1 MGSLWRPTNG
11 EYDVSTQWMNKPFVS
26 KQDEVEVAVSMF
38 PINTIFDM
46 TLPTTHHNC
55 EREVANEV

>member
-1 MGSLWRPTNG
+1 MGSLWRPING
-11 EYDVSTQWMNKPFVS
+11 EYDVNA

-46 TLPTTHHNC
+46 TLPTTRHNC
-55 EREVANEV
+55 EREVANELQGS